1 MKKKIMIIILT
12 CSILLSV
19 FSGCTEQEKENNQEP
34 EENIPLETK
43 AEYYVEN
50 LTAGNFEPVFQDFSD
65 EMISALPVE
74 DLQYLWESLISL
86 YGEIEEIIITRQTE
100 ELGYDIVYVTCSFS
114 KEGLLDLR
122 FVFDANESI
131 AGFQIVP
138 TQQYSNPDYVNESSF
153 TEQNSTIGS
162 NPWELPATV
171 SIPNG
176 TGPFPAV
183 VLVHGS
189 GPNDRDESIYSNK
202 PFKDIAQ
209 GLASNGIIVLRY
221 DKRTYVY
228 PEKSAVL
235 TNITPEDEV
244 ITDALAAINY
254 LKNHSKVNQSQL
266 FLLGHSLGAMMAP
279 EIARQTN
286 DLAGALMLA
295 APARP
300 FEDLYL
306 YQINYL
312 AELDGVVDE
321 IEREQINDTEKS
333 VQKIK
338 NLNFSIN
345 ETVLN
350 VPYSYWEYLSSYDP
364 VDTAQNLSIP
374 LLILQGKRDYQVT
387 YEDDF
392 SIWNETFGDSP
403 TVTLKTYESLNHL
416 FISGTGTPTN
426 TEYFAPGNVNESV
439 ITDISDWIEKLI
451 SIDG

>member
-1 MKKKIMIIILT
+1 MKKNYMIIILI
-12 CSILLSV
+12 CSILLTA
-19 FSGCTEQEKENNQEP
+19 FSGCTEQEKETNQEP
-34 EENIPLETK
+34 DKNIPLETK
-43 AEYYVEN
+43 AEYYIEN
-50 LTAGNFEPVFQDFSD
+50 LTTANYEPVFQDFTN
-65 EMISALPVE
+65 EMKSVLPIE
-74 DLQYLWESLISL
+74 DLEYLWESLTSS
-86 YGEIEEIIITRQTE
+86 YGEVEEIIKTRQTE

-122 FVFDANESI
+122 FVFDDKENI

-138 TQQYSNPDYVNESSF
+138 TQQYSTPDYVNKSSF
-153 TEQNSTIGS
+153 TEQNITIGS
-162 NPWELPATV
+162 KPWKLPATV

-176 TGPFPAV
+176 SGPFPAV

-209 GLASNGIIVLRY
+209 GLASNGILVLRY

-228 PEKSAVL
+228 PEKCAAL
-235 TNITPEDEV
+235 TNLTPDDEV
-244 ITDALAAINY
+244 VDDALIAINY

-266 FLLGHSLGAMMAP
+266 FVLGHSLGAMMTP

-286 DLAGALMLA
+286 DLAGAIMLA
-295 APARP
+295 APARS

-312 AELDGVVDE
+312 ADLDGVIDE
-321 IEREQINDTEKS
+321 TEQEQINTTERL

-338 NLNFSIN
+338 NLNISTN

-350 VPYSYWEYLSSYDP
+350 APYSYWKYLSNYDP
-364 VDTAQNLSIP
+364 VETAENLSIP
-374 LLILQGKRDYQVT
+374 LLIIQGKRDYQVT

-392 SIWNETFGDSP
+392 SIWNETFSDSL

-426 TEYFAPGNVNESV
+426 TEYLSPGNVDESV
-439 ITDISDWIEKLI
+439 IIDISNWIKN
-451 SIDG
+451 